1 MPHGVCSAHGR
12 HGQRIQMLV
21 SDSRSMQ
28 LDVYKYRPTSS
39 ARRTAGPQTVT
50 AGGTVKYEI
59 TIKFVLCYFC
69 TNHDVIYL

>member
-1 MPHGVCSAHGR
+1 VSRAVCSSHGR

-21 SDSRSMQ
+21 SESGSMQ

-39 ARRTAGPQTVT
+39 ARRAVGSQNVT
-50 AGGTVKYEI
+50 AGGTVKYKI

-69 TNHDVIYL
+69 TNH